1 MLRSA
6 GAHLRQ
12 ARRSFSAAPLDVVR
26 QYDLNIHKVPRL
38 PVPTV
43 EQTMTRYL
51 ETMRPL
57 LNDSDYERTVRLTND
72 FVKSDTSKT
81 LQEQVLK
88 VAKGEGYPYHYF
100 EDAWDDMY

>member
-1 MLRSA
+1 M
-6 GAHLRQ
+6 
-12 ARRSFSAAPLDVVR
+12 DIVR
-26 QYDLNIHKVPRL
+26 HYDLNINKVPRL

-51 ETMRPL
+51 ETMRPI
-57 LNDSDYERTVRLTND
+57 LNDADYERTVKQTHE
-72 FVKSDTSKT
+72 FIKSDASKQ
-81 LQEQVLK
+81 LQDHVLK